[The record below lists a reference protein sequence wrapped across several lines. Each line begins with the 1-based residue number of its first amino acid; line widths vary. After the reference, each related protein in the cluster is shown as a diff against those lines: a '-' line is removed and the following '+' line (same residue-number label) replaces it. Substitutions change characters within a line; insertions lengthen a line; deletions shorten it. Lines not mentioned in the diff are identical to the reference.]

1 MIIQQ
6 STRSSKKYMVYYGGK
21 WIHFGD
27 RNMQQYKDLT
37 PLRLYSYLD
46 HNDPVRR
53 ERYLK
58 RAKGIRDAEGNL
70 TYSNPNSANF
80 YSVHFL
86 W

>member
-1 MIIQQ
+1 MIIKE
-6 STRSSKKYMVYYGGK
+6 STRASKKYMVFYNNH

-27 RNMQQYKDLT
+27 RTMQQFRDST
-37 PLRLYSYLD
+37 PLKLYSYLD

-53 ERYLK
+53 QRYLA
-58 RAKGIRDAEGNL
+58 RAKGIRDANGNL
-70 TYSNPNSANF
+70 TYSNPNLANF